1 MRRVIEEV
9 ITSLTRNQVVHH
21 GLVGS
26 NPTLSARKIQPA
38 SGFAVCRLFLYTY
51 TAKKHLPTIPLN
63 VRCIVPLKEFVPLYK
78 ALYYSDRRVRVL
90 CAEGKIPGAYQEGRG

>member
-38 SGFAVCRLFLYTY
+38 SGFAVCRLFLVYLY
-51 TAKKHLPTIPLN
+51 IKKASAYN
-63 VRCIVPLKEFVPLYK
+63 SV
-78 ALYYSDRRVRVL
+78 
-90 CAEGKIPGAYQEGRG
+90 IPGVYQDGRG